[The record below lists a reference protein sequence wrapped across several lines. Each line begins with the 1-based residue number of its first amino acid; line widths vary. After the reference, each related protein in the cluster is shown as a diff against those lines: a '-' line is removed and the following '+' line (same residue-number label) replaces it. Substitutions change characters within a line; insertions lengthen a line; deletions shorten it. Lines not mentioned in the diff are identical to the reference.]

1 MDVVVTGIGLQSC
14 LGSLTQSWA
23 SILAGKSGIAIKQPF
38 PELSPYPLGLIS
50 NSPLQLSDLTE
61 LVVTAAI
68 NDANLQLP
76 LTECGVVIGSSRG
89 CQSIWEKSV
98 EEKATRKERG
108 EKNEEEAFFA
118 CWLDTLPHQSA
129 ILAARLIQTQAPVL
143 SPMAACATGIHAIAK
158 GYELIQTGECQR
170 VIVGAVE
177 TPVTPLS
184 LAGFAQMGAL
194 AKTGCYPFD
203 RYREGL
209 VLAEGGAVLVL
220 ETAELANSRD
230 VKIYGKIL
238 GFGLTCDASK
248 MTAPEDNSRSAALA
262 VKNCLQ
268 RSNLTTNDIDYIHAH
283 GTSTK
288 LNDRHEARL
297 IEHLFNHFVA
307 VSSTKGATGHTLGAS
322 GAMGA
327 VWCLMALQ
335 SGFLPPCIGLT
346 ELDFKINAVPETR
359 EQAIE
364 YTLCLNFG
372 FGGQNA
378 VLAIGR

>member
-1 MDVVVTGIGLQSC
+1 
-14 LGSLTQSWA
+14 
-23 SILAGKSGIAIKQPF
+23 
-38 PELSPYPLGLIS
+38 
-50 NSPLQLSDLTE
+50 
-61 LVVTAAI
+61 
-68 NDANLQLP
+68 
-76 LTECGVVIGSSRG
+76 
-89 CQSIWEKSV
+89 
-98 EEKATRKERG
+98 
-108 EKNEEEAFFA
+108 
-118 CWLDTLPHQSA
+118 
-129 ILAARLIQTQAPVL
+129 LAARLIQTQAPVL

-158 GYELIQTGECQR
+158 GYELIQTGSCQR
-170 VIVGAVE
+170 VLVGAIE

-203 RYREGL
+203 RQREGL

-220 ETAELANSRD
+220 ETAELAARRGA
-230 VKIYGKIL
+230 KIYGRIL
-238 GFGLTCDASK
+238 GFGLTCDANS

-283 GTSTK
+283 GTSTQ

-297 IEHLFNHFVA
+297 IEHLFDRPVS

-335 SGFLPPCIGLT
+335 SGFLPPCVGLT
-346 ELDFKINAVPETR
+346 ELDFPINVVLETR
-359 EQAIE
+359 QQAID

-378 VLAIGR
+378 VVAIGK